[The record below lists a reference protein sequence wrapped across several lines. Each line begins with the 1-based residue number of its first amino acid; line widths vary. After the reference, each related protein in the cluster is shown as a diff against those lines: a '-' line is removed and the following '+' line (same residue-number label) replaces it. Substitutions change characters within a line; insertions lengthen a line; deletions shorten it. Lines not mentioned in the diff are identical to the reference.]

1 LTIIKPKYNI
11 SIVIDI
17 VNKNI
22 CKIVVKTPHQTLK
35 KIEKSVDKLK
45 AISEPNRL
53 RILCTLS
60 KEKICVCELADKLNI
75 PQNLMSFH
83 LKTLYEVGILT
94 KKREGNNIY
103 YVIKKNWEK
112 KLENI
117 FQFLDIK

>member
-1 LTIIKPKYNI
+1 MNTCC
-11 SIVIDI
+11 
-17 VNKNI
+17 KNNE
-22 CKIVVKTPHQTLK
+22 KNYL
-35 KIEKSVDKLK
+35 KIEKSVDLLK

-60 KEKICVCELADKLNI
+60 KDKICVCELAEKIGI

-83 LKTLYEVGILT
+83 LKTLHEVGILE

-103 YVIKKNWEK
+103 YVIAKKWNK
-112 KLENI
+112 KIENI